1 VLSLARKMAALV
13 GLSLESQIRPMR
25 PLVAV
30 SFLVAVS
37 ACAPRPALAPAP
49 APNPRVA
56 IAARQVIAIAD
67 DYLAR
72 WREAF
77 PEVNT
82 TNGIPGARHDRLS
95 DNSPQAEREWQANE
109 DQWLKQMRR
118 IDPAS
123 LIGRPEWVT
132 YGLLLE
138 ELEASIGMRACNY
151 RVWNVSPMIGL
162 FASYVPLA
170 QQQPV
175 GTEDSRQQ
183 ALARWRTFPHYV
195 DNEIANLREGVRTGY
210 TEPKVNVRRVIES
223 ADRLLATTPTTSPF
237 FAPAR
242 ADSTPAFRQAYEQL
256 VADGITPAVRRY
268 RDYLA
273 NDYLPEARENVSI
286 TANPNGAACNAAS
299 IRRYT
304 TVQLSP
310 EEIFDLGN
318 QLVAR
323 AESTMRAIT
332 VARYGT
338 DDIRAAMR
346 RARADSSA
354 SIHSR
359 EEVVPAVEAILD
371 RVRRAV
377 PQAFGILPK
386 AALVVE
392 PFPVFQE
399 PSQPLANYEAPAEDG
414 HRPGVFHVN
423 LRYATT
429 PGEKLRMEG
438 LAFHEGMP
446 GHHFQIA
453 IALER
458 PDVHPLNRYL
468 GNSAYVEGWAIY
480 AETVADRLGL
490 FSSNASRLRWLEDKV
505 YEGATLVM
513 EAGMHAK
520 GWTRQQAIDYELAHT
535 TRTPEQAAIDVDR
548 RIGWPGQGYSYQV
561 GQLEIR
567 RLRTEAEKQLGAR
580 FDVRAFHDR
589 VLDDGTI
596 TLPMLREKI
605 ARWLASSR

>member
-1 VLSLARKMAALV
+1 MSPALPHRLVLAPRMRSTYVLA
-13 GLSLESQIRPMR
+13 
-25 PLVAV
+25 VAC
-30 SFLVAVS
+30 LLAVS
-37 ACAPRPALAPAP
+37 ACSPRRTAAPTPATD
-49 APNPRVA
+49 PRGA
-56 IAARQVIAIAD
+56 TAARQVIAIAD
-67 DYLAR
+67 DYLAG
-72 WREAF
+72 WRDAF
-77 PEVNT
+77 PEANT

-95 DNSPQAEREWQANE
+95 DNSAAAERAWQEKENR
-109 DQWLKQMRR
+109 WLEQMRR

-132 YGLLLE
+132 YGLLRE
-138 ELEASIGMRACNY
+138 ELEASKGMRACNY

-162 FASYVPLA
+162 LASYVPLA

-175 GTEDSRQQ
+175 GTGDLRAQ
-183 ALARWRTFPHYV
+183 ALARWNTFPRFV
-195 DNEIANLREGVRTGY
+195 DMEIANLREGLHTGY
-210 TEPKVNVRRVIES
+210 SEPKVNVRRVIES
-223 ADRLLATTPTTSPF
+223 ADRLLATTPTASPF

-242 ADSTPAFRQAYEQL
+242 ADSTPAFRQAYTRL
-256 VADGITPAVRRY
+256 VADAITPAVRRY

-273 NDYLPEARENVSI
+273 NEYLPAARENVSI

-304 TVQLSP
+304 TLELTP
-310 EEIFDLGN
+310 EEVFDLGS
-318 QLVAR
+318 QLVAK
-323 AESTMRAIT
+323 AESTMRTIT

-338 DDIRAAMR
+338 NDVRAAMR
-346 RARADSSA
+346 RARAESSA
-354 SIHSR
+354 SFQSR

-371 RVRRAV
+371 RAQRVMPRV
-377 PQAFGILPK
+377 FGILPK

-392 PFPVFQE
+392 PFPAFQE
-399 PSQPLANYEAPAEDG
+399 PSQPLANYESPAEDG
-414 HRPGVFHVN
+414 TRPGVYHVN

-429 PGEKLRMEG
+429 AGEKLRMEG
-438 LAFHEGMP
+438 LTFHEGIP

-458 PDVHPLNRYL
+458 PNVHPLNRYL
-468 GNSAYVEGWAIY
+468 GNSAYSEGWAIY
-480 AETVADRLGL
+480 SEIVADELGL
-490 FSSNASRLRWLEDKV
+490 FSSDASRLRWLEDKV
-505 YEGATLVM
+505 YEGATLVL

-567 RLRTEAEKQLGAR
+567 RLRAEAERQLGSR

-589 VLDDGTI
+589 VLEDGMI
-596 TLPMLREKI
+596 TLPMLRDKI
-605 ARWLASSR
+605 ARWLATTR

>member
-1 VLSLARKMAALV
+1 MTST
-13 GLSLESQIRPMR
+13 R
-25 PLVAV
+25 PL
-30 SFLVAVS
+30 FLVVAL
-37 ACAPRPALAPAP
+37 ACAPSQPSVAPAP
-49 APNPRVA
+49 DARGA
-56 IAARQVIAIAD
+56 TAARQVVAIAD

-72 WREAF
+72 WRDAF

-82 TNGIPGARHDRLS
+82 TNGIPGARHDRLN
-95 DNSPQAEREWQANE
+95 DNSPQAEREWRAKE
-109 DQWLKQMRR
+109 DRWLEQMRR

-132 YGLLLE
+132 YGLLRE
-138 ELEASIGMRACNY
+138 ELESSIGMRTCNY
-151 RVWNVSPMIGL
+151 RIWNVSPMIGL
-162 FASYVPLA
+162 FAGYVPLA

-175 GTEDSRQQ
+175 GTEDLRQQ
-183 ALARWRTFPHYV
+183 ALTRWRTFPHYV
-195 DNEIANLREGVRTGY
+195 DAEIVNLREGVRTGY
-210 TEPKVNVRRVIES
+210 TEPKVNVRRVIEA
-223 ADRLLATTPTTSPF
+223 ADRLLATDPASSPF
-237 FAPAR
+237 FAPAK
-242 ADSTPAFRQAYEQL
+242 ADSTPAFRQAYERL
-256 VADGITPAVRRY
+256 VADEITPAVRRY

-273 NDYLPEARENVSI
+273 NEYLPAARENVSI

-318 QLVAR
+318 QLVSR
-323 AESTMRAIT
+323 AESTMRTIT

-346 RARADSSA
+346 RARAESSA
-354 SIHSR
+354 SFHSR

-371 RVRRAV
+371 RVNRAV
-377 PQAFGILPK
+377 PRVFGILPK

-392 PFPVFQE
+392 PFPAFQE

-414 HRPGVFHVN
+414 SRPGVFHVN

-438 LAFHEGMP
+438 LTFHEGIP
-446 GHHFQIA
+446 GHHFQLA

-458 PDVHPLNRYL
+458 PNVHPLNRYL

-480 AETVADRLGL
+480 AETVADGLGL
-490 FSSNASRLRWLEDKV
+490 FSSDASRLRWLEDKV

-567 RLRTEAEKQLGAR
+567 RLRMEAEKQLGTR
-580 FDVRAFHDR
+580 FDVRDFHDR
-589 VLDDGTI
+589 VLEDGTI
-596 TLPMLREKI
+596 TLPMLRDKI
-605 ARWLASSR
+605 SRWLSAVAHGEE

>member
-1 VLSLARKMAALV
+1 MTPTRSLFLV
-13 GLSLESQIRPMR
+13 
-25 PLVAV
+25 VAV
-30 SFLVAVS
+30 
-37 ACAPRPALAPAP
+37 ACAPSPISVAPAP
-49 APNPRVA
+49 DPLGGT
-56 IAARQVIAIAD
+56 AARQVIAIAD

-82 TNGIPGARHDRLS
+82 TNGIPGARHDRLN
-95 DNSPQAEREWQANE
+95 DNSPQAEREWRAKE
-109 DQWLKQMRR
+109 DQWLEQMRR
-118 IDPAS
+118 INPAS

-132 YGLLLE
+132 YGLLRE

-162 FASYVPLA
+162 FAGYVPLA

-175 GTEDSRQQ
+175 GTEDLRQQ
-183 ALARWRTFPHYV
+183 ALSRWRTFPHYV
-195 DNEIANLREGVRTGY
+195 DAEIVNLREGVRTGY
-210 TEPKVNVRRVIES
+210 TEPKVNVRRVIEA
-223 ADRLLATTPTTSPF
+223 ADRLLATDPASSPF
-237 FAPAR
+237 FAPAK
-242 ADSTPAFRQAYEQL
+242 ADSTPAFRQAYERL
-256 VADGITPAVRRY
+256 VADEITPAVRRY

-273 NDYLPEARENVSI
+273 NEYLPAARENVSI

-318 QLVAR
+318 QLVSK
-323 AESTMRAIT
+323 AESTMRTIT

-346 RARADSSA
+346 RARAESSA
-354 SIHSR
+354 SFHSR

-371 RVRRAV
+371 RVNRAV
-377 PQAFGILPK
+377 PRVFGILPK

-392 PFPVFQE
+392 PFPAFQE

-414 HRPGVFHVN
+414 SRPGVFHVN

-438 LAFHEGMP
+438 LAFHEGIP
-446 GHHFQIA
+446 GHHFQLA

-458 PDVHPLNRYL
+458 PNVHPLNRYL

-480 AETVADRLGL
+480 AETVADGLGL
-490 FSSNASRLRWLEDKV
+490 FSSDASRLRWLEDKV

-520 GWTRQQAIDYELAHT
+520 GWTRHQAIDYELAHT

-567 RLRTEAEKQLGAR
+567 RLRTLAEAQLGPR

-589 VLDDGTI
+589 VLEDGTI

-605 ARWLASSR
+605 SRWLREKG

>member
-1 VLSLARKMAALV
+1 MTST
-13 GLSLESQIRPMR
+13 R
-25 PLVAV
+25 PL
-30 SFLVAVS
+30 FLVVAL
-37 ACAPRPALAPAP
+37 ACAPSQPSVAPAP
-49 APNPRVA
+49 DPRGA
-56 IAARQVIAIAD
+56 TAARQVIAIAD

-72 WREAF
+72 WRDAF

-82 TNGIPGARHDRLS
+82 TNGIPGARHDRLN
-95 DNSPQAEREWQANE
+95 DNSPQAEREWRAKE
-109 DQWLKQMRR
+109 DRWLEQMRR

-132 YGLLLE
+132 YGLLRE

-162 FASYVPLA
+162 FAGYVPLA

-175 GTEDSRQQ
+175 GTEDLRQQ
-183 ALARWRTFPHYV
+183 ALTRWRTFPHYV
-195 DNEIANLREGVRTGY
+195 DAEIVNLREGVRTGY
-210 TEPKVNVRRVIES
+210 TEPKVNVRRVIEA
-223 ADRLLATTPTTSPF
+223 ADRLLATDPASSPF
-237 FAPAR
+237 FAPAK
-242 ADSTPAFRQAYEQL
+242 ADSTPAFRQAYERL
-256 VADGITPAVRRY
+256 VAEEITPAVRRY

-273 NDYLPEARENVSI
+273 NEYMPAARENVSI

-318 QLVAR
+318 QLVSK
-323 AESTMRAIT
+323 AESTMRTIT

-346 RARADSSA
+346 RARAESSA
-354 SIHSR
+354 SFHSR
-359 EEVVPAVEAILD
+359 EEVVPAVETILD
-371 RVRRAV
+371 RVNRAV
-377 PQAFGILPK
+377 PRVFGILPK

-392 PFPVFQE
+392 PFPAFQE

-414 HRPGVFHVN
+414 SRPGVFHVN

-438 LAFHEGMP
+438 LAFHEGIP

-458 PDVHPLNRYL
+458 PNVHPLNRYL

-480 AETVADRLGL
+480 AETVADGLGL
-490 FSSNASRLRWLEDKV
+490 FSSDASRLRWLEDKV

-567 RLRTEAEKQLGAR
+567 RLRTLAEAQLGPR

-589 VLDDGTI
+589 VLEDGTI

-605 ARWLASSR
+605 SRWLREKG

>member
-1 VLSLARKMAALV
+1 MPPTRSLL
-13 GLSLESQIRPMR
+13 L
-25 PLVAV
+25 LVA
-30 SFLVAVS
+30 F
-37 ACAPRPALAPAP
+37 ACAPQPPGAPT
-49 APNPRVA
+49 PNPGGTA
-56 IAARQVIAIAD
+56 AARQVITIAD

-82 TNGIPGARHDRLS
+82 TNGIPGSRHDRLS
-95 DNSPQAEREWQANE
+95 DNSPQAEREWQARE
-109 DQWLKQMRR
+109 DKWLAQMRS
-118 IDPAS
+118 IDPAT
-123 LIGRPEWVT
+123 LVGRPEWVT
-132 YGLLLE
+132 YGLLRE

-162 FASYVPLA
+162 FANYVPLA

-175 GTEDSRQQ
+175 GTEDLRQQ
-183 ALARWRTFPHYV
+183 ALTRWKTFPHYV
-195 DNEIANLREGVRTGY
+195 DTEIANLREGVRTGY

-223 ADRLLATTPTTSPF
+223 ADRLLAAATTSSPF

-242 ADSTPAFRQAYEQL
+242 ADSTPAFRQVYERL
-256 VADGITPAVRRY
+256 VADEITPAVRRY

-273 NDYLPEARENVSI
+273 NEYLPAARENVSI
-286 TANPNGAACNAAS
+286 TTNRNGAACNAAS

-310 EEIFDLGN
+310 DEIFNLGS
-318 QLVAR
+318 QLVSK

-346 RARADSSA
+346 RARTESSA
-354 SIHSR
+354 SFHSR
-359 EEVVPAVEAILD
+359 EEVVPAVEVILD
-371 RVRRAV
+371 RVRQAV
-377 PQAFGILPK
+377 PRVFGILPK
-386 AALVVE
+386 AAMVVE
-392 PFPVFQE
+392 PFPAFQE
-399 PSQPLANYEAPAEDG
+399 LSQPLANYEAPAEDG
-414 HRPGVFHVN
+414 SRPGVFHVN

-429 PGEKLRMEG
+429 AGEKLRMEG
-438 LAFHEGMP
+438 LAFHEGIP
-446 GHHFQIA
+446 GHHFQLA

-458 PDVHPLNRYL
+458 PNVHPVNRYL
-468 GNSAYVEGWAIY
+468 GNSAFVEGWAIY
-480 AETVADRLGL
+480 AETVADGLGL
-490 FSSNASRLRWLEDKV
+490 FSSDASRLRWLEDKV

-567 RLRTEAEKQLGAR
+567 RLRTEAETQLGAK

-589 VLDDGTI
+589 VLEDGTI

-605 ARWLASSR
+605 SRWLASSR

>member
-1 VLSLARKMAALV
+1 MTSTRSL
-13 GLSLESQIRPMR
+13 
-25 PLVAV
+25 
-30 SFLVAVS
+30 FLVVAL
-37 ACAPRPALAPAP
+37 ACTPSQPSVAPAP
-49 APNPRVA
+49 DLRSGT
-56 IAARQVIAIAD
+56 AARQVIAIAD

-82 TNGIPGARHDRLS
+82 TNGIPGAQHDRLN
-95 DNSPQAEREWQANE
+95 DNSPQAEREWRAKE
-109 DQWLKQMRR
+109 DQWLEQMRR

-132 YGLLLE
+132 YGLLRE
-138 ELEASIGMRACNY
+138 ELESSIGMRACNY

-162 FASYVPLA
+162 FAGYVPLA

-175 GTEDSRQQ
+175 GTEDLRQQ
-183 ALARWRTFPHYV
+183 ALTRWRTFPHYV
-195 DNEIANLREGVRTGY
+195 DAEIVNLREGVRTGY
-210 TEPKVNVRRVIES
+210 TEPKVNVQRVIES
-223 ADRLLATTPTTSPF
+223 ADRLLATDPASSPF
-237 FAPAR
+237 FAPAK
-242 ADSTPAFRQAYEQL
+242 ADSTPAFRQAYQRL
-256 VADGITPAVRRY
+256 VADEITPAVRRY

-273 NDYLPEARENVSI
+273 NEYLPAAREDVSI

-318 QLVAR
+318 QLVSK
-323 AESTMRAIT
+323 AESTMRTIT

-346 RARADSSA
+346 RARAEPSA
-354 SIHSR
+354 SFHSH

-371 RVRRAV
+371 RVNRAV
-377 PQAFGILPK
+377 PRAFGILPK

-392 PFPVFQE
+392 PFPAFQE

-414 HRPGVFHVN
+414 SRPGVFHVN

-438 LAFHEGMP
+438 LAFHEGIP
-446 GHHFQIA
+446 GHHFQLA

-458 PDVHPLNRYL
+458 PNVHPLNRYL

-480 AETVADRLGL
+480 AETVADGLGL
-490 FSSNASRLRWLEDKV
+490 FSSDASRLRWLEDKV

-567 RLRTEAEKQLGAR
+567 RLRTEAEKQLGPK
-580 FDVRAFHDR
+580 FDVRAFNDR
-589 VLDDGTI
+589 VLEDGTI

-605 ARWLASSR
+605 SRWLREKG

>member
-1 VLSLARKMAALV
+1 MTSTRSL
-13 GLSLESQIRPMR
+13 
-25 PLVAV
+25 
-30 SFLVAVS
+30 FLVVAL
-37 ACAPRPALAPAP
+37 ACAPSQPSVAPAP
-49 APNPRVA
+49 DLRSGT
-56 IAARQVIAIAD
+56 AARQVIAIAD

-82 TNGIPGARHDRLS
+82 TNGIPGAQHDRLN
-95 DNSPQAEREWQANE
+95 DNSPQAEREWRAKE
-109 DQWLKQMRR
+109 DQWLEQMRR

-132 YGLLLE
+132 YGLLRE
-138 ELEASIGMRACNY
+138 ELESSIGMRACNY

-162 FASYVPLA
+162 FAGYVPLA

-175 GTEDSRQQ
+175 GTEALRQQ
-183 ALARWRTFPHYV
+183 ALTRWRTFPHYV
-195 DNEIANLREGVRTGY
+195 DAEIVNLREGVRTGY
-210 TEPKVNVRRVIES
+210 TEPKVNVQRVIES
-223 ADRLLATTPTTSPF
+223 ADRLLATDPASSPF
-237 FAPAR
+237 FAPAK
-242 ADSTPAFRQAYEQL
+242 ADSTPAFRQAYQRL
-256 VADGITPAVRRY
+256 VADEITPAVRRY

-273 NDYLPEARENVSI
+273 NEYLPAAREDVSI

-318 QLVAR
+318 QLVAK
-323 AESTMRAIT
+323 AESTMRTIT
-332 VARYGT
+332 VVRYGT

-346 RARADSSA
+346 RARAEPSA
-354 SIHSR
+354 SFHSH

-371 RVRRAV
+371 RVNRAV
-377 PQAFGILPK
+377 PRAFGILPK

-392 PFPVFQE
+392 PFPAFQE

-414 HRPGVFHVN
+414 SRPGVFHVN

-438 LAFHEGMP
+438 LAFHEGIP
-446 GHHFQIA
+446 GHHFQLA

-458 PDVHPLNRYL
+458 PNVHPLNRYL

-480 AETVADRLGL
+480 AETVADGMGL
-490 FSSNASRLRWLEDKV
+490 FSSDASRLRWLEDKV

-520 GWTRQQAIDYELAHT
+520 GWTRHQAIDYELAHT

-567 RLRTEAEKQLGAR
+567 RLRTEAERQLGGR
-580 FDVRAFHDR
+580 FDVRAFNDR
-589 VLDDGTI
+589 VLEDGTI
-596 TLPMLREKI
+596 TLPMLRDKI
-605 ARWLASSR
+605 SRWLSAVAHGEG